1 MEVAGGHMKCWNLI
15 LLMSSLRSVL
25 SVGIVTGYWLDH
37 LGIGG
42 SITSRPSSEH
52 PVQLWG
58 SHTPPDNSSVGGEVA
73 GT

>member
-15 LLMSSLRSVL
+15 LLVLSLRSVL
-25 SVGIVTGYWLDH
+25 SVGIVTGYRLDDI
-37 LGIGG
+37 GIRG
-42 SITSRPSSEH
+42 SITSRPSEQ
-52 PVQLWG
+52 PVQFWG